1 MDNNERFG
9 QLEGMMPDMLRRMD
23 RMDQRLESVDQRLES
38 MDQRLE
44 SVDQRLESVDQ
55 RLERMEQVQ
64 LRMLG
69 VMQQMSD
76 NVLGVLNRMPQ
87 LDDHEARLRRLESI
101 VLPKA
106 G

>member
-9 QLEGMMPDMLRRMD
+9 QLDGMMADMLRRMD
-23 RMDQRLESVDQRLES
+23 RMDQRLESLDNRLENVEN
-38 MDQRLE
+38 RLE
-44 SVDQRLESVDQ
+44 GIDYRLEGMDE
-55 RLERMEQVQ
+55 RFARMEQVQ
-64 LRMLG
+64 LRMLD
-69 VMQQMSD
+69 VMQQMSG

-87 LDDHEARLRRLESI
+87 LEDHEARLRLESI